1 MGGGVSLDR
10 RDGGDEVEI
19 GAEGRRSI
27 VVPRGGGGGG
37 ATGVLTVL

>member
-19 GAEGRRSI
+19 GAEGRRSTCGG
-27 VVPRGGGGGG
+27 GGGGGG
-37 ATGVLTVL
+37 ATGDLAVL